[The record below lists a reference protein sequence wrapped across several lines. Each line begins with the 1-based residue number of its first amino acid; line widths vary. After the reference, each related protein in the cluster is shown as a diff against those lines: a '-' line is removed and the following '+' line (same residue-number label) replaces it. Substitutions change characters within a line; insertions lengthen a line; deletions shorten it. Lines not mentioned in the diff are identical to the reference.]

1 MKFLVKIHIHN
12 LKYLQEAPLIL
23 IFFICSGCDPIPVKY
38 LRVGWPWAHRGVVFA
53 CLGLMATFFVTS
65 IFIIY
70 RDTPVVKSSSRE
82 LCYIILVGICPG
94 LPVHLLS
101 YRQTSLHLLL
111 PAAAGHRL
119 IACHELLSPRH
130 QDQSHRS
137 DPGRQQKEN
146 LHQEAS
152 FHERLCPAGD
162 RLPTDPPAAGHH
174 RGALRDGASRR
185 HPWLSLHPRGQPHL
199 QYHQLRRGGAAG
211 LQRPPHHELHLLR
224 LQDAQR
230 SRQFNEAKYIA
241 FTMYTT
247 CIIWLAFV
255 PIYFGSN
262 YKDHHHVLLRQPEC
276 HRCSMLHVCA
286 EGLHYPGET
295 REECPAVRSLRQ
307 RWCACMWEMENHHLR
322 LAGRV
327 AWSICGRD
335 EDLQER
341 RSGVCWVVLR

>member
-1 MKFLVKIHIHN
+1 MKFLVKSISNN

-23 IFFICSGCDPIPVKY
+23 IFFICFRMWPHPSEVFE
-38 LRVGWPWAHRGVVFA
+38 VGWPWAHRGRGLRLLGPDGHILRHLHLHHLSWHSGGEVVQ
-53 CLGLMATFFVTS
+53 
-65 IFIIY
+65 
-70 RDTPVVKSSSRE
+70 SRAV
-82 LCYIILVGICPG
+82 LHHSGGHLSG

-230 SRQFNEAKYIA
+230 SRQF
-241 FTMYTT
+241 
-247 CIIWLAFV
+247 
-255 PIYFGSN
+255 
-262 YKDHHHVLLRQPEC
+262 
-276 HRCSMLHVCA
+276 
-286 EGLHYPGET
+286 
-295 REECPAVRSLRQ
+295 
-307 RWCACMWEMENHHLR
+307 
-322 LAGRV
+322 
-327 AWSICGRD
+327 
-335 EDLQER
+335 
-341 RSGVCWVVLR
+341 